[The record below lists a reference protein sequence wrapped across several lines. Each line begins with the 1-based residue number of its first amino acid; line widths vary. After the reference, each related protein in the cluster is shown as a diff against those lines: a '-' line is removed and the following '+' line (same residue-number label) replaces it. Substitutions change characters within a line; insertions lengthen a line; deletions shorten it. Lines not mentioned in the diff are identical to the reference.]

1 MVACHLWFKV
11 QDSRFTV
18 MTQEERWQKRYEEVI
33 GFIETNQRNPSK
45 HRIEEHDMLNW
56 LKANRKA
63 LNAGKMKAER
73 VEKFR
78 KLLEMTEQYRRKNQ
92 YE

>member
-1 MVACHLWFKV
+1 
-11 QDSRFTV
+11 
-18 MTQEERWQKRYEEVI
+18 MTQDERWVTRYKEVLDY
-33 GFIETNQRNPSK
+33 IETNHRNPSK

-63 LNAGKMKAER
+63 LNAGKMKPER
-73 VEKFR
+73 
-78 KLLEMTEQYRRKNQ
+78 LEMFRRLLSLMEEYKRKNQ

>member
-1 MVACHLWFKV
+1 
-11 QDSRFTV
+11 
-18 MTQEERWQKRYEEVI
+18 MTQDERWMTKYNEVVE
-33 GFIETNQRNPSK
+33 FIESNHRNPSK
-45 HRIEEHDMLNW
+45 YRIEEHDILNW

-63 LNAGKMKAER
+63 MNKGEMKPER

-78 KLLEMTEQYRRKNQ
+78 KLLEMMEQYRRKNQ

>member
-1 MVACHLWFKV
+1 
-11 QDSRFTV
+11 
-18 MTQEERWQKRYEEVI
+18 MTQDERWIARYEEVNS
-33 GFIETNQRNPSK
+33 FVETNKRNPSK

-63 LNAGKMKAER
+63 LNAGKMKPER

-92 YE
+92 WE

>member
-1 MVACHLWFKV
+1 
-11 QDSRFTV
+11 
-18 MTQEERWQKRYEEVI
+18 MTQDERWQAKYNEVVDYI
-33 GFIETNQRNPSK
+33 DSNHRNPSR

-63 LNAGKMKAER
+63 LNAGKMKPER
-73 VEKFR
+73 IEMFR
-78 KLLEMTEQYRRKNQ
+78 RLLLLMEEYKRKNQ

>member
-1 MVACHLWFKV
+1 
-11 QDSRFTV
+11 
-18 MTQEERWQKRYEEVI
+18 MTQEEKWKKRYQEMER
-33 GFIETNQRNPSK
+33 FIEENHRNPSK
-45 HRIEEHDMLNW
+45 YRLEEHDMLNW

-63 LNAGKMKAER
+63 MNAGKMKAER

>member
-1 MVACHLWFKV
+1 MRRRLYTSNYTGIPVYLMDF
-11 QDSRFTV
+11 
-18 MTQEERWQKRYEEVI
+18 
-33 GFIETNQRNPSK
+33 GFGGFVGYGSGVPCG
-45 HRIEEHDMLNW
+45 MLNW

-63 LNAGKMKAER
+63 LNAGNMKQDR
-73 VEKFR
+73 VEKFG

>member
-1 MVACHLWFKV
+1 
-11 QDSRFTV
+11 
-18 MTQEERWQKRYEEVI
+18 MTQDEKWLVRFQEVVT
-33 GFIETNQRNPSK
+33 FIEVNNRNPSR
-45 HRIEEHDMLNW
+45 HRIEEHDFLNW

-63 LNAGKMKAER
+63 MNAGRMKPER

-78 KLLEMTEQYRRKNQ
+78 KLLEMSERYRRKNQ

>member
-1 MVACHLWFKV
+1 
-11 QDSRFTV
+11 
-18 MTQEERWQKRYEEVI
+18 MTQDERWQAKYNEVVDYI
-33 GFIETNQRNPSK
+33 DSNHRNPSR

-63 LNAGKMKAER
+63 LNAGKMKPER
-73 VEKFR
+73 
-78 KLLEMTEQYRRKNQ
+78 LEMFRNLLSLMEEYKRKNQ

>member
-1 MVACHLWFKV
+1 
-11 QDSRFTV
+11 
-18 MTQEERWQKRYEEVI
+18 MTQDERWMVKYIEVVT
-33 GFIETNQRNPSK
+33 FIETNKRNPSR
-45 HRIEEHDMLNW
+45 HRIEEHDYLNW

-63 LNAGKMKAER
+63 LNAGKMKLER

-92 YE
+92 GE

>member
-1 MVACHLWFKV
+1 
-11 QDSRFTV
+11 
-18 MTQEERWQKRYEEVI
+18 MTQEERWIIRYEEVV
-33 GFIETNQRNPSK
+33 GFIETKRRDPSK
-45 HRIEEHDMLNW
+45 HRIEEHDILNW

>member
-1 MVACHLWFKV
+1 
-11 QDSRFTV
+11 
-18 MTQEERWQKRYEEVI
+18 MTQDERWLTRYNEVKT
-33 GFIETNQRNPSK
+33 FIETNHRNPSK

-63 LNAGKMKAER
+63 LNAGKMKPER
-73 VEKFR
+73 
-78 KLLEMTEQYRRKNQ
+78 LEMFRRLLSLMEEYKRKNQ

>member
-1 MVACHLWFKV
+1 
-11 QDSRFTV
+11 
-18 MTQEERWQKRYEEVI
+18 MTQDERWKNRYDEVV
-33 GFIETNQRNPSK
+33 GFIETYHRNPSR

-56 LKANRKA
+56 VKANRKA
-63 LNAGKMKAER
+63 LNAGKLKDER

>member
-1 MVACHLWFKV
+1 
-11 QDSRFTV
+11 
-18 MTQEERWQKRYEEVI
+18 MTQDEKRIVRYNEVVT
-33 GFIETNQRNPSK
+33 FIEANKRNPSR
-45 HRIEEHDMLNW
+45 HRIEEHDYLNW

-63 LNAGKMKAER
+63 LNAGKMKLER

>member
-1 MVACHLWFKV
+1 
-11 QDSRFTV
+11 
-18 MTQEERWQKRYEEVI
+18 MTQDERWMVKYIEVVA
-33 GFIETNQRNPSK
+33 FIETNKRNPSR
-45 HRIEEHDMLNW
+45 HRIEEHDYLNW

-63 LNAGKMKAER
+63 LNAGKMKLER